1 MLNLLLDIAPLPRN
15 HHEVHEVI
23 REIPRVVTDT
33 IDTVVAP
40 VQQTADPVSP
50 GGGSIGLIIGAIA
63 AALIAL
69 GICIFMVRNQ
79 RGRLGV
85 VQS

>member
-1 MLNLLLDIAPLPRN
+1 MLNNLLDIAPWPR
-15 HHEVHEVI
+15 HHEVI
-23 REIPRVVTDT
+23 REVPRVVTDT

-40 VQQTADPVSP
+40 VQQMTDPVQP
-50 GGGSIGLIIGAIA
+50 GGGSNIGLIIGAIA

-69 GICIFMVRNQ
+69 GICIFIMRS
-79 RGRLGV
+79 RSGRLSV